1 MKAVKKFLKYIL
13 YLFAITLTLVVL
25 IIIFINPIAKWAIQK
40 YDTKFIGRE
49 ITLNAI
55 NIGVLNGSLDIVGL
69 TVYEKNSDKRFLTFG
84 ELKTKISIWQTIKS
98 KYIIEYFELS
108 NYSVSILQ
116 NGSKFNFDDLL
127 ELGSDTTTTKKPEV
141 ENPEPTLWFLNKLNL
156 YNGTILYNDK
166 QVGIKTT
173 LNNLNVL
180 LPVFNYNS
188 DKLFIETDFLVN
200 KQGKIKADL
209 NLILSNLKYK
219 LNCSINQLSIKPFYP
234 YLKEMLLAKDFKGYL
249 SSNLKLAGS
258 FSNPSDIALKGHIG
272 LNNFLLTDV
281 LNEKLTAIDQLK
293 ITIDSI
299 NVPKSIFNINAIE
312 LNGAYVKTELY
323 ENGTNFNRL
332 LKTDTNQIS
341 STNSSSNSDT
351 LKVQQ
356 TQTSSSNLFILI
368 ADYVK
373 MVAKDYILNT
383 YSADKVSLNNI
394 EVDYSD
400 FTLGEQ
406 FYVNLENMS
415 INSNRISSENER
427 ITATFSTNINQK
439 GNLLVDISANPKD
452 FLEMDFKTDLKSLP
466 LTMFNPYVKYYLAH
480 TFKTGDLNLLIQTS
494 INANH
499 QLKAENNLLIEKIK
513 CNKRIKGIKT
523 AAKVPLKLGVAM
535 LRDPKGNI
543 DFKFPVNGNLNDP
556 KYKIGKIVLK
566 IFENLLV
573 KAATAPF
580 NAVGSLLGKKEP
592 ATEFE
597 FDYLQTDF
605 NNKEQRKVLEKT
617 AETLIQKPELIIQFT
632 QNVNVEK
639 ETELLVYRLAKEI
652 YINNPTYVSPKKEDE
667 IKNID
672 KFDNKDS
679 LFTYF
684 VSSQFKD
691 LNTKISHLDKCKRLV
706 GEDKINKKLEELFTT
721 REAEIKRILI
731 ENKVNE
737 KQILLNRNTDKKT
750 NLNQVKPSV
759 TFDIDS
765 KD

>member
-1 MKAVKKFLKYIL
+1 MKVLKKILKYIF
-13 YLFAITLTLVVL
+13 YLLAITITLFIL
-25 IIIFINPIAKWAIQK
+25 IILFINPIAKWAIQK
-40 YDTKFIGRE
+40 YDTKFVGRE

-55 NIGVLNGSLDIVGL
+55 NIGVLSGSVDIIGL
-69 TVYEKNSDKRFLTFG
+69 TVFEKNSENKFLTFG
-84 ELKTKISIWQTIKS
+84 ELKTKISVWQAIKN
-98 KYIIEYFELS
+98 KYVVEYFELS
-108 NYSVSILQ
+108 NYSISIIQ
-116 NGSKFNFDDLL
+116 NKSKFNFDDLL
-127 ELGSDTTTTKKPEV
+127 NLGNDSTSKKTEV
-141 ENPEPTLWFLNKLNL
+141 VSTEPTQWFLNKLKLN
-156 YNGTILYNDK
+156 NGTILYNDK

-173 LNNLNVL
+173 LNNLNIL
-180 LPVFNYNS
+180 LPIFNYNS
-188 DKLFIETDFLVN
+188 EKLYVATDFQVN
-200 KQGKIKADL
+200 KQGKVNADL
-209 NLILSNLKYK
+209 DLILSNLNYK
-219 LNCSINQLSIKPFYP
+219 LNCSINQLNIKPFYP
-234 YLKEMLLAKDFKGYL
+234 YLKEFLLAKDFKGLL

-258 FSNPSDIALKGHIG
+258 FSNPSDLALKGYLG

-281 LNEKLTAIDQLK
+281 LNEKVSALDKLK

-299 NVPKSIFNINAIE
+299 NVTKSIFNINTIE

-332 LKTDTNQIS
+332 MKTTSSASVNTTTSTKTDS
-341 STNSSSNSDT
+341 
-351 LKVQQ
+351 LKVDQ
-356 TQTSSSNLFILI
+356 TQTSNSNLFIII

-406 FYVNLENMS
+406 FYVNLENLS

-427 ITATFSTNINQK
+427 ISATFSTVINQK
-439 GNLLVDISANPKD
+439 GNLQVDISANPTD
-452 FLEMDFKTDLKSLP
+452 FLEMDFKTDLKNLP

-494 INANH
+494 INNNH
-499 QLKAENNLLIEKIK
+499 QLKAENNLFIEKIK

-523 AAKVPLKLGVAM
+523 ASKVPLKLGIAM

-556 KYKIGKIVLK
+556 KYKIGKIILK

-580 NAVGSLLGKKEP
+580 NAIGALYGKKEP

-597 FDYLQTDF
+597 FDYLQVDF
-605 NNKEQRKVLEKT
+605 NNKEQQKVLKKT
-617 AETLIQKPELIIQFT
+617 AETLVQKPELAILFT
-632 QNVNVEK
+632 QNVNIDKEK
-639 ETELLVYRLAKEI
+639 ELLTYRLAKEI
-652 YINNPTYVSPKKEDE
+652 YLNNPTYISPKKEDE

-679 LFTYF
+679 LFTYY

-691 LNTKISHLDKCKRLV
+691 LDTKISHLEKCKRLV
-706 GEDKINKKLEELFTT
+706 GDEKIKLKLEELFKS
-721 REAEIKRILI
+721 RENEIKRILI
-731 ENKVNE
+731 ENHVNE
-737 KQILLNRNTDKKT
+737 KQILFNRNSDKKL
-750 NLNQVKPSV
+750 NLNQVRPLF
-759 TFDIDS
+759 TFDLDS
-765 KD
+765 SD